1 MKYRNHI
8 ALFLFTMG
16 ALILNY
22 WTKDM
27 LKEGETLVRIV
38 GQIGINV
45 PLFFIFISNKFY
57 KLKEEEIGGKE

>member
-1 MKYRNHI
+1 
-8 ALFLFTMG
+8 MG